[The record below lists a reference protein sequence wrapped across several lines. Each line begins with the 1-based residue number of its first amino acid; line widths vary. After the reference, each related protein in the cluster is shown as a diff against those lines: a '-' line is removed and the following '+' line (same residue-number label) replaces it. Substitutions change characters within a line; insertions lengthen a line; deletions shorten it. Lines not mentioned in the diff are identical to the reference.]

1 MIVCVFVYL
10 LYKGIS
16 VLLFIINKLNLNI
29 RLDQLDK
36 SFALAEDVSFVF
48 FQRLQITVNFKV
60 SMKYWVRV
68 TNNFS
73 LLITKPIAFN
83 DQQLVIYF

>member
-48 FQRLQITVNFKV
+48 FQRLQINVNFKV
-60 SMKYWVRV
+60 SMKY
-68 TNNFS
+68 
-73 LLITKPIAFN
+73 
-83 DQQLVIYF
+83 

>member
-73 LLITKPIAFN
+73 LPITKQPIAFN
-83 DQQLVIYF
+83 DQ

>member
-73 LLITKPIAFN
+73 LLITKQPIAFN
-83 DQQLVIYF
+83 DQ

>member
-48 FQRLQITVNFKV
+48 FQRLQITVNLKV
-60 SMKYWVRV
+60 PMKYWVRV

-73 LLITKPIAFN
+73 LLITKQPIAFN
-83 DQQLVIYF
+83 DQ